1 MQIMKPFALSKTIPL
16 GAPATR
22 RPSRAAE
29 PELRVSLG
37 FCPRWFSQRLG
48 TDFGERFHTD
58 PVYRYGE
65 LVAMKRALH
74 ERFSDVPEFQPATNA
89 GGAEEGCATISG
101 VYGIKL
107 IARLYGQPILYRGD
121 DWPEGAPRFR
131 LTPGE
136 IARMDPIDLDAHPV
150 MAELERQM
158 DVLEATYGIVE
169 GYVNYQGILNIA
181 FALCGSEIFLTLLE
195 DETCADAVFA
205 HIADTMLRLAKRIQ
219 ARQRRGGFDLD
230 LLSVSN
236 CVMNMIS
243 PEHYERFL
251 LPQDTRLSQAFARF
265 GMHTCNW
272 NVSPYLNSIRKI
284 EKIGYLDMGINSDM
298 ARAQSLFPDA
308 RRAVLFTPL
317 WVENKTEEAIR
328 ADIAKIHAQLGA
340 CDIVL
345 ADLSDTTTDDQIRA
359 FLRLVTEEA
368 GKGGTA

>member
-1 MQIMKPFALSKTIPL
+1 MTLL
-16 GAPATR
+16 AT
-22 RPSRAAE
+22 SASM
-29 PELRVSLG
+29 L
-37 FCPRWFSQRLG
+37 PRWFTLHLG

-65 LVAMKRALH
+65 LLAMKRALC
-74 ERFSDVPEFQPATNA
+74 ERFADVPEFQHAVNA

-107 IARLYGQPILYRGD
+107 VARLYGQPILYRND
-121 DWPEGAPRFR
+121 DWPEGAPHFR
-131 LTPGE
+131 LTPAE

-150 MAELERQM
+150 MAELEEQM
-158 DVLEATYGIVE
+158 DVLEAAYGIVE
-169 GYVNYQGILNIA
+169 GYVNYQGILNTA
-181 FALCGSEIFLTLLE
+181 FALCGSDIFLTLLE
-195 DETCADAVFA
+195 DEACADAVFA

-243 PEHYERFL
+243 PQHYERFV
-251 LPQDTRLSQAFARF
+251 LPHDRRLSESFARF

-272 NVSPYLNSIRKI
+272 NVTPYLDSIRKI
-284 EKIGYLDMGINSDM
+284 EKIGYLDMGIHSDM
-298 ARAQSLFPDA
+298 ARAQSLFPYA
-308 RRAVLFTPL
+308 RRAVLYTPL
-317 WVENKTEEAIR
+317 WVENKTEAEIS
-328 ADIAKIHAQLGA
+328 ADISKIHAELGA

-359 FLRLVTEEA
+359 FLRLVDKEA
-368 GKGGTA
+368 K